1 MQVQAQRDLDPPVE
15 WLEDGVLD
23 WVSVDG
29 HLLGL
34 LWSPEGVG
42 EEVSEVFNRLLAAQ
56 QSGVATADFSLLLT
70 QLPQPTAWLD
80 MELHVLEASR
90 SFLDLFELNRE
101 DTIGQSLRQL
111 NLPLDLQQLEDAAAG
126 RHTDG
131 METEA
136 ERLDLAGQQLW
147 LKSSVQPF
155 FTGSQSGLLWSI
167 RDITAEYQRGEWL
180 STLLGLSL
188 IHI

>member
-1 MQVQAQRDLDPPVE
+1 MTVPTSKLQTGPLWPQVIQDLLGLYAPQASFLGLLGGDYLRITAQDMQVQAQRDLDPPVE

-70 QLPQPTAWLD
+70 QLPQPTAWPVSYTHL
-80 MELHVLEASR
+80 
-90 SFLDLFELNRE
+90 
-101 DTIGQSLRQL
+101 T
-111 NLPLDLQQLEDAAAG
+111 LPTK
-126 RHTDG
+126 RI
-131 METEA
+131 
-136 ERLDLAGQQLW
+136 
-147 LKSSVQPF
+147 V
-155 FTGSQSGLLWSI
+155 
-167 RDITAEYQRGEWL
+167 
-180 STLLGLSL
+180 
-188 IHI
+188 